1 MTPPEASTGTLGWLD
16 RVTQAHRK
24 SNLPSFKP
32 GDEVRVWCRIMERD
46 RVRVVPFEGVV
57 IRRRGAGFSQTCT
70 VRRITHGEGVERVFP
85 LHAPVVERIELLRRT
100 KVRRARLYFLRR
112 RLGKTR
118 FADADSAEASA
129 SRKGQGTH
137 TPRENR
143 ELEAQPSTA
152 LEPPVESSQPH
163 TPSSAR
169 S

>member
-1 MTPPEASTGTLGWLD
+1 MTQT
-16 RVTQAHRK
+16 HRK
-24 SNLPSFKP
+24 SSLPTFKS

-112 RLGKTR
+112 RVGKTR
-118 FADADSAEASA
+118 FADADTAEAASA
-129 SRKGQGTH
+129 GKGRGTDAPH
-137 TPRENR
+137 GTRG
-143 ELEAQPSTA
+143 LEAQPPTEP
-152 LEPPVESSQPH
+152 EPPVESSQPQ
-163 TPSSAR
+163 TPSSSR